1 MKYRCLILDHD
12 DTTVDSTA
20 TIHYPSFLNSMA
32 VLRPEVSM
40 SLEEYFQM
48 NCDPGILSY
57 YKNVVKLTEEELQW
71 EHNQWIT
78 YAAAHTPKPFPGM
91 KELMLEHK
99 RNGGYIC
106 VVSHNLK
113 ENILRDYE
121 RNGLPAPDLIFGSD
135 YPKEQ
140 QKPSIWPI
148 EQIME
153 QLQLQKQDL
162 LMVDDLLPGYEMA
175 KNAGIAFAAAC
186 WAHEVPSVRKVFAE
200 NAVPCLFAPLDLI
213 EIKPEI

>member
-1 MKYRCLILDHD
+1 MNYKCLILDHD

-20 TIHYPSFLNSMA
+20 TIHYPSFISSMA

-48 NCDPGILSY
+48 NCDPGILNY
-57 YKNVVKLTEEELQW
+57 YRDVVKLTEEEMRW
-71 EHNQWIT
+71 EHSQWLA

-99 RNGGYIC
+99 QNGGYIC

-140 QKPSIWPI
+140 QKPSTWPI

-153 QLQLQKQDL
+153 QLRLQKQDL

-186 WAHEVPSVRKVFAE
+186 WAHDVASVRKVFAE
-200 NAVPCLFAPLDLI
+200 DHIPCLYEPLELADL
-213 EIKPEI
+213 K